1 MRAPF
6 ADFLSKLNVNPMN
19 YVQLNDTLDTEML
32 PSWYFFVCVCALG
45 TVRINNEISSAS
57 VCEGPDSK

>member
-1 MRAPF
+1 MTAPF

-32 PSWYFFVCVCALG
+32 PSWYLCVCALG

-57 VCEGPDSK
+57 VSEGPDSK